1 MPASLSPA
9 WVNGLIASAAG
20 MLVCAFFLSRQY
32 VVVPYILFA
41 LAGSLDGILPA
52 PSGGTLPPVIEPVVR
67 AGVLTILALGMVYT
81 MVLTM
86 GAW

>member
-1 MPASLSPA
+1 
-9 WVNGLIASAAG
+9 

-41 LAGSLDGILPA
+41 LAGSLDGLVPA
-52 PSGGTLPPVIEPVVR
+52 PSGGMLPPVIQPVVR
-67 AGVLTILALGMVYT
+67 AVGLTILTLGMVYT